1 MKRIIF
7 KIYRQPDINLSGS
20 TLHRFAF
27 RGIIWFGDKLL
38 MIQSKK
44 YGEMKFP
51 GGGKEKG
58 EKTLKTLRREVLEE
72 TGYVIKPHPRYFGHT
87 IEYARDYKGEYDVF
101 KQESGYYFC
110 EVYPEN
116 KGTAY
121 SSGETAYGY
130 HPILVTLDEAIKNNE
145 NVQSNDIIPWKERDT
160 KMLYTLKEMQNA
172 D

>member
-1 MKRIIF
+1 M
-7 KIYRQPDINLSGS
+7 SGS